1 MYFCMNMKIAVL
13 GTGKKLDSWKEKHSK
28 NSSITYVQDTQ
39 SCGEFDVFVDLNFD
53 ESPKRIADYANSDNT
68 YFLLSANLVSI
79 DQAIY
84 DAQIHHPPK
93 NILGICA
100 FPHLIERNT
109 LEVCLPNYI
118 KKQTDGEIQNV
129 TGIFENISQIL
140 GYEKTQ
146 WVQSRVGLVT
156 ARVLCMI
163 INEAFYTVQEG
174 TANKTDIDTAMK
186 LGTNYPKG
194 PFEFAQ
200 IFGIDLVYKQL
211 EALFE
216 DTKEER
222 YKICS
227 LLKSEYLISK

>member
-1 MYFCMNMKIAVL
+1 MKIAVL
-13 GTGKKLDSWKEKHSK
+13 GTGKKLDSWKEKHST

-39 SCGEFDVFVDLNFD
+39 SCGEYDVFVDLNFD
-53 ESPKRIADYANSDNT
+53 ESPKRIADYANSVNT
-68 YFLLSANLVSI
+68 YFLLSANLVSV
-79 DQAIY
+79 DQAIF
-84 DAQIHHPPK
+84 DAQIQHPPK

-109 LEVCLPNYI
+109 LEVCIPNYI
-118 KKQTDGEIQNV
+118 KTQSAEVTQYVVEKAEI
-129 TGIFENISQIL
+129 ISQFL

-146 WVQSRVGLVT
+146 WVQSRTGLVT

-163 INEAFYTVQEG
+163 INEAYYTVQEG
-174 TANKTDIDTAMK
+174 TANKTDIDIAMK

-200 IFGIDLVYKQL
+200 LFGLDLVYKQL

-227 LLKSEYLISK
+227 LLKSEYLISKA

>member
-1 MYFCMNMKIAVL
+1 MKIAVL
-13 GTGKKLDSWKEKHSK
+13 GTGKKLDSWKEKHSL

-39 SCGEFDVFVDLNFD
+39 SCGDYDVFVDLNFD

-68 YFLLSANLVSI
+68 FFLLSANLVNL
-79 DQAIY
+79 DQAIF
-84 DAQIHHPPK
+84 DSQIKNPPK
-93 NILGICA
+93 YAIGICA

-109 LEVCLPNYI
+109 FEICIPNYI
-118 KKQTDGEIQNV
+118 SLQHDHDIHSFTERIES
-129 TGIFENISQIL
+129 IRLSL

-146 WVQSRVGLVT
+146 RVQSRTGLVT

-163 INEAFYTVQEG
+163 INEAYYTVQEG
-174 TANKTDIDTAMK
+174 TANKKDIDTAMK

-194 PFEFAQ
+194 PFEYVN

-227 LLKSEYLISK
+227 LLKSEYQNSILL

>member
-1 MYFCMNMKIAVL
+1 MKIAVL
-13 GTGKKLDSWKEKHSK
+13 GTGKKLDSWKEKHLN

-39 SCGEFDVFVDLNFD
+39 SCGEYDVFVDLNFD
-53 ESPKRIADYANSDNT
+53 ESPKRITDYANFVNT

-79 DQAIY
+79 DQAIF
-84 DAQIHHPPK
+84 DAQIPHPPK
-93 NILGICA
+93 NISGICA

-109 LEVCLPNYI
+109 LEICLPNYI
-118 KKQTDGEIQNV
+118 RKQSDHDVQKIIEKTEIIRQ
-129 TGIFENISQIL
+129 FL

-146 WVQSRVGLVT
+146 WVQARVGLVT

-163 INEAFYTVQEG
+163 INEAYYTVQEG

-194 PFEFAQ
+194 PFEFVQ
-200 IFGIDLVYKQL
+200 LFGIDLVYKQI

-227 LLKSEYLISK
+227 LLKSEYLISKA